1 AQLLVSNTA
10 LLADTKAQYQV
21 AIDELE
27 ERLKGAVAR
36 AETAEQEL
44 EKQRAEAERALGHL
58 RSEADARVKDLSV
71 ALEEEKAKSA
81 AVEKQ
86 AASMRA
92 ELARVKS
99 SIGDAVRGAEK
110 GWEAAIRNLVEL
122 PERYKATYD
131 DFLQAKVRIEE
142 LTKELAEGHKQQN
155 RLEERIKR
163 LQSGKLPPADER
175 TESTARQ
182 LRYEIRQ
189 LKDQYADLAT
199 RNIDFKRMAAE
210 ARCEAVQSAKL
221 IVTYKREKDAAVLE
235 KEEALAGMGKAERK
249 RAPLPTGDP
258 QGPKEKSS
266 SPPKQPVRR
275 ANPPVKSALKKPSP
289 KPAEERKRP
298 QAAAAPER
306 RRAKAKQE
314 GSPPP
319 SAVGEG
325 DGPTVDPNEGSSS
338 SFRKLTP
345 EKAGANAP
353 EHTLLDSTNDVLH
366 ITLTGCQPPPQ
377 APPCT

>member
-1 AQLLVSNTA
+1 
-10 LLADTKAQYQV
+10 AQYQV
-21 AIDELE
+21 AIDEVE

-36 AETAEQEL
+36 AERAEQEL
-44 EKQRAEAERALGHL
+44 DQQRTEAERSLGHL
-58 RSEADARVKDLSV
+58 RSEADARVKDLRV
-71 ALEEEKAKSA
+71 ALEEQKANSA

-99 SIGDAVRGAEK
+99 SIGEAVRGAEK

-235 KEEALAGMGKAERK
+235 KEEALAGLGKAERRK
-249 RAPLPTGDP
+249 APLRTGDS
-258 QGPKEKSS
+258 QGPKGKSS
-266 SPPKQPVRR
+266 SPPPPPKPPVRR

-289 KPAEERKRP
+289 EPAEERKRP
-298 QAAAAPER
+298 LAA
-306 RRAKAKQE
+306 
-314 GSPPP
+314 GM
-319 SAVGEG
+319 G
-325 DGPTVDPNEGSSS
+325 DGPTADPSEGSSS
-338 SFRKLTP
+338 SRSFRKLTP
-345 EKAGANAP
+345 EKAGAKRSAAAP
-353 EHTLLDSTNDVLH
+353 TQKD
-366 ITLTGCQPPPQ
+366 PPPSKRRISMSPEDCRQ
-377 APPCT
+377 Q